1 MSTSTGKVQ
10 ILIEAID
17 KASAQLQNVGKS
29 VSSLGDKV
37 GGLGSTAKVAA
48 GVLLGQLA
56 HDALGALTRA
66 AGEASEGFM
75 DYEETLTKIISA
87 TDKTGSEALE
97 LQ

>member
-29 VSSLGDKV
+29 VSSLGDKI

-75 DYEETLTKIISA
+75 VMKRPSQKLF
-87 TDKTGSEALE
+87 
-97 LQ
+97 LQRTRPGRKL